1 MQDHWKRA
9 EELFDKLVDRSPAER
24 AAALRRETGLDS
36 ELIDEVMSLLES
48 YDASE
53 ADVAKMPRRP
63 AVPPLERIGPYLVER
78 EIGEGGMGAV
88 YLASRADRQYEKK
101 VAIKLVRSGAG
112 TEALIQRF
120 FTERQILAGMEHP
133 NIARLLDGA
142 LTESGQPYLVMD
154 YVEGTRLDVYC
165 DQQQLSLRERLAL
178 FRKVCAAVNYAHQHL
193 VIHRDLKPS
202 NILVTPDGEPK
213 LLDFGIAKVIG
224 PEGMANEHTM
234 TAGLFLTPLYASP
247 ELLRGRATTVASDVY
262 SLGIILY
269 ELLCGRRPYEA
280 LTRSPVDLIQAVVTQ
295 DPERPSAVLLQSSDG
310 PSDSSAEQKACVR
323 GESPESLQ
331 KKLRGDLD
339 GIVLKS
345 IAKEPEQRYGSV
357 EQLSEDIRRYLEG
370 QPVRAVEGS
379 TLYRARKF
387 VGRHRLAVVS
397 VSMLSMSLIAGLIG
411 TLWEAQA
418 ARRERINADR
428 RFDDARRLANYLVFD
443 LYKEVQALSGST
455 EVQANMAARAME
467 YLDRLSTA
475 KSDDRVLRAEL
486 AEGYLQLGD
495 VLGNP
500 FGANLGQ
507 SAKALETYRK
517 ALAIA
522 EPLSAERGKDDKG
535 LLVLAKIDQQL
546 GGILVFNGKG
556 EEGLKFLE
564 KSANEFERLVAA
576 HPKDAD
582 IRVLA
587 GGAYQTLGRN
597 QSQREG
603 WIGYADKAM
612 ASLEK
617 SIAHLEAA
625 QRLKPDLT
633 RAVRV
638 AAVDYQ
644 TMGAMMSS
652 REPLRSLELYRKAVT
667 LLDGLPPKERDTIDV
682 QRLRASMLLN
692 IGWDEG
698 QRGQYAASLATLGE
712 ARTVLDGL
720 SRDDPKNT
728 AALYHRAIV
737 YRNLGIVHGY
747 AGHTKD
753 AFDAFADGVKVY
765 DQLIPRDPANKKY
778 PMFRAELQA
787 RMSTLLI
794 KLGRRDEAQRY
805 AEAGIG
811 YMVRLAERQD
821 ASAGQLQDAARYL
834 METEVASVRNP
845 KRALEFAE
853 RAIKLSKGTDAGG
866 LEYLA
871 QAYSMNGNLAAA
883 VATIHQA
890 LDLLPPLK
898 PGETPSRARQGYLD
912 QLAQYQA
919 KLKRTPK
926 P

>member
-24 AAALRRETGLDS
+24 AAALREESGLDGD
-36 ELIDEVMSLLES
+36 LIADVRSLLES

-53 ADVAKMPRRP
+53 AEERKAEPRASAP
-63 AVPPLERIGPYLVER
+63 ALERIGPYVVER

-165 DQQQLSLRERLAL
+165 DQQELSLRERLEL
-178 FRKVCAAVNYAHQHL
+178 FRKVCAAVNYAHHHL

-213 LLDFGIAKVIG
+213 LLDFGIAKVMG
-224 PEGMANEHTM
+224 PAGMAVEQTM

-247 ELLRGRATTVASDVY
+247 ELLRGRATTVSTDVY

-269 ELLCGRRPYEA
+269 ELLCGQRPYEA
-280 LTRSPVDLIQAVVTQ
+280 LTMSPVDLIQAVVTQ
-295 DPERPSAVLLQSSDG
+295 DAERPSAVLVHHG
-310 PSDSSAEQKACVR
+310 GGTAEGGAEQKARVR
-323 GESPESLQ
+323 GESRESLRQ
-331 KKLRGDLD
+331 KLRGDLD

-345 IAKEPEQRYGSV
+345 IAKEPEHRYASV
-357 EQLSEDIRRYLEG
+357 EQLSEDIRRYLQG
-370 QPVRAVEGS
+370 QPVQAVEGS
-379 TLYRARKF
+379 RLYRARKF
-387 VGRHRLAVVS
+387 VGRHRVGVASVALLAA
-397 VSMLSMSLIAGLIG
+397 SLIAGLIG
-411 TLWEAQA
+411 TLWEARI
-418 ARRERINADR
+418 ARQERINADR

-455 EVQANMAARAME
+455 QVQANMAQRAME

-475 KSDDRVLRAEL
+475 KSGDRALRAEL

-500 FGANLGQ
+500 FGPNLGQ

-522 EPLSAERGKDDKG
+522 EPLAAEPAKDDKG
-535 LLVLAKIDQQL
+535 RLALAKIDQQV

-556 EEGLKFLE
+556 EEGLRYLE

-576 HPKDAD
+576 HPQDAEL
-582 IRVLA
+582 RVLA

-597 QSQREG
+597 LSQHEG

-617 SIAHLEAA
+617 SIAHLETAL
-625 QRLKPDLT
+625 RLKPDLT

-638 AAVDYQ
+638 AALDYQ
-644 TMGAMMSS
+644 TMGAMMST
-652 REPLRSLELYRKAVT
+652 REPLRALELYRKAVAM
-667 LLDGLPPKERDTIDV
+667 LDGLPPKDRETIDMR
-682 QRLRASMLLN
+682 RLRASFLLN

-698 QRGQYAASLATLGE
+698 QRGQHAASLATLGE
-712 ARTVLDGL
+712 ARVALEAL
-720 SRDDPKNT
+720 SREDPKNT

-765 DQLIPRDPANKKY
+765 DELMPRDPANTKY

-787 RMSTLLI
+787 RMSSLAVT
-794 KLGRRDEAQRY
+794 LGRMEEARRY
-805 AEAGIG
+805 AEVGIG
-811 YMVRLAERQD
+811 YMVSVAAREN
-821 ASAGQLQDAARYL
+821 ASANQLQDAARHL
-834 METEVASVRNP
+834 METKVASVRNP
-845 KRALEFAE
+845 AKALEFAE

-871 QAYSMNGNLAAA
+871 QAYAMNGNAAAA
-883 VATIHQA
+883 VATIRKA
-890 LDLLPPLK
+890 LTLLPPLE

-912 QLAQYQA
+912 QLVQYEAQ
-919 KLKRTPK
+919 LKRK
-926 P
+926 